1 MFIHLLNN
9 GFDKYVIFDKFKIK
23 NMKFI
28 LSAIMLHVQMCQYTS
43 TRYKRVSNTHHLRL
57 R

>member
-23 NMKFI
+23 KYEIHTQCNYATCTNVPVHKYP
-28 LSAIMLHVQMCQYTS
+28 V
-43 TRYKRVSNTHHLRL
+43 
-57 R
+57 